1 MADTDKL
8 SDVLDN
14 LIDNNSEQAQVNFHD
29 YLQGKMQEVIGKP
42 EPDAADDTNNKKE

>member
-29 YLQGKMQEVIGKP
+29 YLQGKMQEIIQQDS
-42 EPDAADDTNNKKE
+42 PDASEFTDNED